1 MSNNILKSIRMN
13 LRMTQQEFAES
24 FDVGI
29 ASLRNYET
37 GSRDVPP
44 PLAMKISERTNLSLD
59 YIYGNTTKNNFDMEL
74 MFRIITTVREIE
86 EEEAE
91 HIDGFR
97 FSNEVFNR
105 LVELVHKRVTKDI
118 KHGETVTHKD
128 IKNNVVELK
137 EFLKAA

>member
-1 MSNNILKSIRMN
+1 MSFLKT
-13 LRMTQQEFAES
+13 LRTSNGYSQEEFAKTLETS
-24 FDVGI
+24 TVSYG
-29 ASLRNYET
+29 NYET
-37 GSRDVPP
+37 GKVKMPVPVG
-44 PLAMKISERTNLSLD
+44 LKISEKFNVSLD
-59 YIYGNTTKNNFDMEL
+59 DIYENPFRKEIDMEL

-118 KHGETVTHKD
+118 KHGETVTQKD

-137 EFLKAA
+137 EFLNAA